1 MKTKSGS
8 KRKNTNQ
15 TTDSP
20 LQCDHCYAVF
30 YRSELTE
37 NKLCPYCGMEVSKKQ
52 IEMAVTK
59 AELVEINES
68 KLRVN
73 RLKKIMHNNVMRN
86 VAGKRPS
93 ELRTMEEFQAYAKL
107 HHYKPGWSW
116 YAYRKFSKK
125 GR

>member
-1 MKTKSGS
+1 
-8 KRKNTNQ
+8 
-15 TTDSP
+15 
-20 LQCDHCYAVF
+20 
-30 YRSELTE
+30 
-37 NKLCPYCGMEVSKKQ
+37 MEVSKKQ

-59 AELVEINES
+59 AELVEISES

-73 RLKKIMHNNVMRN
+73 RLKKIMHSNVMRN